1 MKRKHRNS
9 LARSAMMLLCTLL
22 GLVLT
27 VMLCATFAFQYLLNA
42 IGAPQNDLRTQ
53 LTSVIS
59 SIPLRSS
66 PEEKQQ
72 ELVGGRGS
80 GITNILLIGQDRRE
94 GEDTKQAR
102 SDTMILCSFNQ
113 KTGQITMTSFL
124 RDLYVPIPGH
134 GSNRINAAYS
144 IGGMDLLRQTIQENF
159 QVYIDG
165 CVEVDFVQFT
175 QIIDLLGGVQI
186 PLRQDEADIINQET
200 GSALTEGEQLLTGEQ
215 ALTYSRIRYL
225 DLDGDFSRTNRQRK
239 VMTALAETLRS
250 AQISKVIPTLSKVLP
265 MITTDMKSSQ
275 ILLLAIELLPQ
286 LSDAQIASQRIP
298 ADGSYT
304 DQTIDG
310 MAVLVADMEK
320 NRTLLRQSLLEP

>member
-144 IGGMDLLRQTIQENF
+144 IGGIDLLRQTIQENF

-200 GSALTEGEQLLTGEQ
+200 GSALTEGEQLLNGEQ
-215 ALTYSRIRYL
+215 ALAYSRIRYL

-320 NRTLLRQSLLEP
+320 SRNLLRQSLLEP

>member
-9 LARSAMMLLCTLL
+9 IARSAMMLLCALL

-27 VMLCATFAFQYLLNA
+27 VMLCATFAFQYLLDT
-42 IGAPQNDLRTQ
+42 IGAPQNDLRSQ
-53 LTSVIS
+53 LTSAIQSIHLS
-59 SIPLRSS
+59 SSS
-66 PEEKQQ
+66 EQNQQ

-80 GITNILLIGQDRRE
+80 GIINILLIGQDRRE
-94 GEDTKQAR
+94 GEDSKQAR
-102 SDTMILCSFNQ
+102 SDSMILCSFNQ

-124 RDLYVPIPGH
+124 RDLYIPIPGH
-134 GSNRINAAYS
+134 GSNRINAAYA
-144 IGGMDLLRQTIQENF
+144 IGGMELLRQTIQEDF

-186 PLRQDEADIINQET
+186 SLRQDEAEIINQET
-200 GSALTEGEQLLTGEQ
+200 GSSLTEGEQLLNGAQ
-215 ALTYSRIRYL
+215 ALAYSRIRYL

-239 VMTALAETLRS
+239 VMSALADTLRT
-250 AQISKVIPTLSKVLP
+250 AQISKIIPTLSSILP

-286 LSDAQIASQRIP
+286 LSDAQIVSQRIP
-298 ADGSYT
+298 ADGCYT

-320 NRTLLRQSLLEP
+320 SRNLLRQSLLEQ

>member
-1 MKRKHRNS
+1 MKGKHRNRF
-9 LARSAMMLLCTLL
+9 ARSAMMLLCVLL

-27 VMLCATFAFQYLLNA
+27 VMLCATFAFQYLLDA
-42 IGAPQNDLRTQ
+42 IGAPQNDLRSQ
-53 LTSVIS
+53 LTSAIQ
-59 SIPLRSS
+59 SIPLRSVS
-66 PEEKQQ
+66 EQNHQ
-72 ELVGGRGS
+72 ALVGGRGS
-80 GITNILLIGQDRRE
+80 SITNILLIGQDRRE
-94 GEDTKQAR
+94 GEDSRQAR
-102 SDTMILCSFNQ
+102 SDSMILCSFNQ

-144 IGGMDLLRQTIQENF
+144 IGGMELLRQTIQENF
-159 QVYIDG
+159 QVSIDG
-165 CVEVDFVQFT
+165 CIEVDFVQFT
-175 QIIDLLGGVQI
+175 QIIDLLGGVRI
-186 PLRQDEADIINQET
+186 TLRQDEADIINQET
-200 GSALTEGEQLLTGEQ
+200 DSALTEGEQLLNGEQ